1 MDTGA
6 VLGVVGDLEIDCDN
20 GTVANLIIYGKQK
33 LFGAFGKEEDI
44 CIPWSAIEVIG
55 EETVLVKG
63 AFSYRSAKRKNIL

>member
-6 VLGVVGDLEIDCDN
+6 VLGPIGDLEIDCDS

-33 LFGAFGKEEDI
+33 LFGAFGREEDI
-44 CIPWSAIEVIG
+44 CIPWASIEVIG

-63 AFSYRSAKRKNIL
+63 AFTYRNVKRKNIL